1 MGLNKKKKPKIVIH
15 EKEFVL
21 EGFHISELGYL
32 MMRLYSDSDK
42 RYLTYNM
49 GEYNKDSNIFNQNL
63 LKNEKK

>member
-1 MGLNKKKKPKIVIH
+1 MGLNKKEKPKIVIH

>member
-1 MGLNKKKKPKIVIH
+1 MGLNKKEKTKIVIH

>member
-1 MGLNKKKKPKIVIH
+1 MELNKKEKPKIVIH
-15 EKEFVL
+15 DKEFEL

>member
-1 MGLNKKKKPKIVIH
+1 MGLNERKKPKIVILD
-15 EKEFVL
+15 EEFDL
-21 EGFHISELGYL
+21 EGFHVSELGYL